1 MNKYKIEDLNNN
13 FICCTNLENHLKCI
27 FKRNLL
33 KHTKVFYVPEKLFKD
48 NDLFIHKKQMCDFL
62 MKLKISNY
70 FIS

>member
-48 NDLFIHKKQMCDFL
+48 TIYSFIKNKCAT
-62 MKLKISNY
+62 S
-70 FIS
+70 